1 MCRGTRVARERD
13 DCVGAPVAAM
23 TIHRR
28 TKPGANGIG
37 TGCDSRGMEVIIG
50 RTL

>member
-1 MCRGTRVARERD
+1 VRLAG
-13 DCVGAPVAAM
+13 GGF
-23 TIHRR
+23 RR

-50 RTL
+50 RTLCFFFG